1 MDKIRLVIV
10 SEDLYS
16 LKGLTAIFN
25 TEDVFEVLGGF
36 SLGEALENA
45 ISYQPDVVLV
55 DIPDDMMTD
64 YGDKIVEIKGG
75 CPCSLILAVVG
86 EEYRKT
92 LEEVLRNGLDGCV
105 PRGIMRGC
113 LVRTVELACRSG
125 LLCLP
130 RSFKKGDNSSK
141 HTSSS
146 SSPFCRTAIPG
157 QVETLTRREV
167 EILQLMSENLSNR
180 KIGERLFISEPT
192 VKTHVSNILRKLG
205 QSNRAQAIV
214 YSYKMGLV
222 TGNELVVK

>member
-16 LKGLTAIFN
+16 RKGLTSIFN
-25 TEDVFEVLGGF
+25 AEDVFEVLGGF

-45 ISYQPDVVLV
+45 ISSQPDVVLV

-113 LVRTVELACRSG
+113 LVRAVELACRSG

-130 RSFKKGDNSSK
+130 RSFKKADNASRHTPLSSNV
-141 HTSSS
+141 
-146 SSPFCRTAIPG
+146 FCKTAIPG
-157 QVETLTRREV
+157 QVETLTRREM
-167 EILQLMSENLSNR
+167 EILKLMSENLSNR
-180 KIGERLFISEPT
+180 EIGEKLFISEPT

-214 YSYKMGLV
+214 YSYKMGLI
-222 TGNELVVK
+222 TENQAAVK